1 MESSPEVLV
10 LVLVADEVL
19 VEDESLDEVL
29 LVVGE
34 SVVVAA
40 AGDVLLNEV
49 VVVTAVTGEGVV
61 LAPEVPATPDEAP
74 I

>member
-1 MESSPEVLV
+1 M

-19 VEDESLDEVL
+19 VEDESVDGVL
-29 LVVGE
+29 LVVE
-34 SVVVAA
+34 SVVVEA
-40 AGDVLLNEV
+40 AGDVLLDEV
-49 VVVTAVTGEGVV
+49 VVVAAVTGEGVV